1 MTIDTL
7 TRSEPSGRTPD
18 DEASPPRWMYPHSVV
33 PGDLGTH
40 TGDPLQLMLESTGRT
55 FDPTGNGVSR
65 LLQPNVFD
73 GIHPSLRSAATDQL
87 IAGPIQRVVAARPST
102 DVDHHHGRPHRRRCP

>member
-55 FDPTGNGVSR
+55 FDPTGKRSITTAAAQRVR
-65 LLQPNVFD
+65 R
-73 GIHPSLRSAATDQL
+73 HPSFAA
-87 IAGPIQRVVAARPST
+87 IGG
-102 DVDHHHGRPHRRRCP
+102 H